1 MLHAGGKFDGKAY
14 AVSGGL
20 HGVGVSVV
28 NALSTR
34 IEVEIHRDG
43 YIWRQAYL
51 NSKPG
56 PAGEGRADAQ
66 DRLDGHVLARPDD
79 LRD

>member
-34 IEVEIHRDG
+34 IEIEIHKDG
-43 YIWRQAYL
+43 FVWRQSYHTPSRARCTRA
-51 NSKPG
+51 SPPDG
-56 PAGEGRADAQ
+56 PAPR
-66 DRLDGHVLARPDD
+66 
-79 LRD
+79 